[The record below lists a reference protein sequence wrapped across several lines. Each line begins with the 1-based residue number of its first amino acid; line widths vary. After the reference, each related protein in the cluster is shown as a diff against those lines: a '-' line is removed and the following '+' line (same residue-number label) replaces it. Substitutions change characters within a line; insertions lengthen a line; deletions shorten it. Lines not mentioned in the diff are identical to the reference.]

1 MEYLILIVTLAGIVF
16 GADWLVAGAVSI
28 ARRFRVSDFVI
39 GAAIVGIG
47 TSMPELVVSFFGAIK
62 GNADVAIG
70 NVVGS
75 NIFNVLGILG
85 VTALFFPI
93 AIDKQNMT
101 FEIPLCIAVSVLVT
115 LLAFNFFD
123 GTPAV
128 LGRLDGLVLILLFA
142 GFMWYSFARDKKE
155 KGERALHE
163 ARSEEAI
170 RREGERAPH
179 DAGVIGDPAEAIRQE
194 EKTPLWWAIA
204 KVIGGLAVLIVSC
217 DLFVENAVA
226 VARSFGVNDAFI
238 SLTLIACG
246 TSLPEL
252 AASVVA
258 AFKKNTQLALGNIV
272 GSNIFNIL
280 LILGLSSQVMPLT
293 SAGITWVDYVV
304 MIAAATVP
312 LLFGFKG
319 KIGRVG
325 GLLMVAS
332 FVLYTWYLLMGQG

>member
-1 MEYLILIVTLAGIVF
+1 MSYLILIISLVGIVF
-16 GADWLVAGAVSI
+16 GADLLVAGAVSV
-28 ARRFRVSDFVI
+28 ARRYKVSDFVI

-47 TSMPELVVSFFGAIK
+47 TSMPELVVSFFGALK

-85 VTALFFPI
+85 MTAICYPI
-93 AIDKQNMT
+93 AIDKKNMT
-101 FEIPLCIAVSVLVT
+101 FEIPFCIGVSVLVT
-115 LLAFNFFD
+115 LLALNFFN
-123 GTPAV
+123 GTPATIS
-128 LGRLDGLVLILLFA
+128 RIDGLILILLFF
-142 GFMWYSFARDKKE
+142 GYMYYSFVRDKKN
-155 KGERALHE
+155 AQQAPVE
-163 ARSEEAI
+163 ANEPILS
-170 RREGERAPH
+170 
-179 DAGVIGDPAEAIRQE
+179 
-194 EKTPLWWAIA
+194 LWKSIL
-204 KVIGGLAVLIVSC
+204 KVVGGLALLIVSC
-217 DLFVENAVA
+217 DFFVDSAVSIA
-226 VARSFGVNDAFI
+226 KSWGVSDAII

-293 SAGITWVDYVV
+293 SAGITLVDYGV
-304 MIAAATVP
+304 MIGAAIVP
-312 LLFGFKG
+312 LLFGFNK

-325 GLLMVAS
+325 GALMVIA
-332 FVLYTWYLLMGQG
+332 FAVYTWYLIAGV

>member
-1 MEYLILIVTLAGIVF
+1 MEYVILIVTLVGIVF
-16 GADWLVAGAVSI
+16 GADLLVAGAVSL
-28 ARRFRVSDFVI
+28 ARRYKVSDFVI

-47 TSMPELVVSFFGAIK
+47 TSVPELVVSFFGALK

-85 VTALFFPI
+85 ITAICFPI
-93 AIDKQNMT
+93 AIDKKNMT
-101 FEIPLCIAVSVLVT
+101 FEIPFCIGISILLT
-115 LLAFNFFD
+115 LLALNFFD

-128 LGRLDGLVLILLFA
+128 ISRVDGIILLLLFA
-142 GFMWYSFARDKKE
+142 GYMWYSFTRDKKT
-155 KGERALHE
+155 GLTE
-163 ARSEEAI
+163 ASEEM
-170 RREGERAPH
+170 PT
-179 DAGVIGDPAEAIRQE
+179 
-194 EKTPLWWAIA
+194 EKPTPLWLAIV
-204 KVIGGLAVLIVSC
+204 KVVVGLGVLIVSC
-217 DLFVENAVA
+217 DMFVDDAVSIA
-226 VARSFGVNDAFI
+226 KSWGVSDAII

-293 SAGITWVDYVV
+293 SAGITVVDYGV
-304 MIAAATVP
+304 MIGAAIVP
-312 LLFGFKG
+312 LLFGFNK

-325 GLLMVAS
+325 GALMVIA
-332 FVLYTWYLLMGQG
+332 FAVYTWYLIAG

>member
-1 MEYLILIVTLAGIVF
+1 MEYIILIVTLAGIVF

-128 LGRLDGLVLILLFA
+128 LGRLDGWVLILLFA

-155 KGERALHE
+155 Q
-163 ARSEEAI
+163 
-170 RREGERAPH
+170 GERAPH

-280 LILGLSSQVMPLT
+280 LILGVSSQVMPLT
-293 SAGITWVDYVV
+293 SVGITWVDYVV

-319 KIGRVG
+319 QIGRVG

-332 FVLYTWYLLMGQG
+332 FVLYTWYLLMGQ

>member
-16 GADWLVAGAVSI
+16 GADWLVAGSVSI

-93 AIDKQNMT
+93 VIDRQNMT

-128 LGRLDGLVLILLFA
+128 LGRLDGWVLILLFA

-155 KGERALHE
+155 KGERA
-163 ARSEEAI
+163 
-170 RREGERAPH
+170 PH
-179 DAGVIGDPAEAIRQE
+179 DAGVIGDPAEEIRQE

-204 KVIGGLAVLIVSC
+204 KVIVGLAVLIVSC

-280 LILGLSSQVMPLT
+280 LILGVSSQVMPLT
-293 SAGITWVDYVV
+293 SVGITWVDYVV

-332 FVLYTWYLLMGQG
+332 FVLYTWYLLMGQ

>member
-1 MEYLILIVTLAGIVF
+1 MEYIILIVTLVGIVF
-16 GADWLVAGAVSI
+16 GADLLLNGSVAI
-28 ARRFRVSDFVI
+28 AKRFHVSDFVI

-47 TSMPELVVSFFGAIK
+47 TSVPELVVSFFGALK

-85 VTALFFPI
+85 LTALLFPI
-93 AIDKQNMT
+93 AIDKKNMT
-101 FEIPLCIAVSVLVT
+101 FEIPFCIGISILLT
-115 LLAFNFFD
+115 LLALNFFD

-128 LGRLDGLVLILLFA
+128 ISRVDGIILLLLFA
-142 GFMWYSFARDKKE
+142 GYMWYSFTRDKKNGLTEASEDMPTE
-155 KGERALHE
+155 K
-163 ARSEEAI
+163 
-170 RREGERAPH
+170 P
-179 DAGVIGDPAEAIRQE
+179 
-194 EKTPLWWAIA
+194 TPLWLAIV
-204 KVIGGLAVLIVSC
+204 KVVVGLGVLIVSC
-217 DLFVENAVA
+217 DMFVDDAVSIA
-226 VARSFGVNDAFI
+226 KSWGVSDAII

-280 LILGLSSQVMPLT
+280 LILGLSSQVMPLV
-293 SAGITWVDYVV
+293 SADITIVDYAV
-304 MIAAATVP
+304 MIAAAAFP
-312 LLFGFKG
+312 LLFGFRG

-325 GLLMVAS
+325 GAVMLLC
-332 FVLYTWYLLMGQG
+332 FVLYTWYLIAG